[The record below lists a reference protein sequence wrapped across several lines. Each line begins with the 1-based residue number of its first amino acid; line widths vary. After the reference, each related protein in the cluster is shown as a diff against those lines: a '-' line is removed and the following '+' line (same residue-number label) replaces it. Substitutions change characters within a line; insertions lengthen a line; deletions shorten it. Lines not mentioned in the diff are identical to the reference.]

1 MTDPKNDLVRRAAA
15 CRVVACARW
24 RWMPGM
30 VTIYGQRIAR
40 SDSDGYTVAY
50 TRGGHLQMVE
60 ADALPDLTDPATL
73 GCLLALVR
81 EAHGAGSVVYQPKDG
96 AIRGWRVITF
106 AHGADWLTPAR
117 LLGEGET
124 EAEAL
129 VAALE
134 AAP

>member
-1 MTDPKNDLVRRAAA
+1 MTPELEALARRA
-15 CRVVACARW
+15 VACPRW

-30 VTIYGQRIAR
+30 VTTYGQRIAR
-40 SDSDGYTVAY
+40 VDDDGYTVAY

-60 ADALPDLTDPATL
+60 AGALPNLTDPATL

-81 EAHGAGSVVYQPKDG
+81 EAWREPTLSVAWAGGGWYVVQLIRRSVD
-96 AIRGWRVITF
+96 ALRWIDT
-106 AHGADWLTPAR
+106 A
-117 LLGEGET
+117 T